1 MKRSALFSALLL
13 AACGGGNKN
22 VPAGGGG
29 GGSDLAGSGAGSETA
44 PEPKKPPADPQ
55 LAARQAYMNPGGMW
69 LPRQM
74 TLPVHA
80 QQFAAMG
87 VAIAPATLADPLS
100 DPLAA
105 VVSLG
110 GCTGSFVSPD
120 GLVVTNHHCVQ
131 QSLQI
136 NATPKRNLVEDGF
149 LAKTRA
155 EELPAGPTQH
165 VYVMQASKDVTD
177 DMTRDLAAI
186 ADAGARTK
194 EVEKR
199 QKALVAACEKGRSGI
214 KCEVESFYRGA
225 EWQLLEY
232 LDIKDVRLVYVP
244 HRAIGNYGGEID
256 NWAWPRHTGDWSFY
270 RAYVGKDG
278 KPAEP
283 SKDNVP
289 YRPQHVL
296 KVATKPLTESD
307 FVMVAGYP
315 GSTERVTTYSETKFD
330 VDWTYPQAIE
340 QIQEAYDALEQL
352 QAKGGVTALKAGV
365 IKQFVQNALENYQ
378 GTLAGLTKGDT
389 LATKQAA
396 DEKVRAWAAQPGRE
410 EYKAAIDTLEASFV
424 EARKTA
430 GVDSIFARATSG
442 STMLAVANGLVR
454 QAEERPKPDA
464 ERKSGYQARD
474 LPDRIAAQKELAA
487 QYDPTIDRVFFRMA
501 LVRALKLP
509 EVERPWLTVIVGGEK
524 GKPIDEAAIDKRLD
538 ELYKKTKLADEK
550 LRIKLLTKGTTKE
563 LKASKDPF
571 IQIALALAPAL
582 RAFEAKQEER
592 AGARLLTA
600 PKYAV
605 AMRESLGGALAPD
618 ANSTLRVTYG
628 TVKRFA
634 GAAGRPFT
642 TVSEIPRKD
651 KGEEPFDAPKPL
663 LGAIRDR
670 EWGPYADPELG
681 EVPVDFLS
689 DVDTTGG
696 NSGSP
701 TLNDRGELVGLLFDG
716 NLESVSSD
724 VVFNPRIT
732 RSIHVDLRYALWVMD
747 TLDGADHLLTE
758 MGVTPAL

>member
-1 MKRSALFSALLL
+1 MPGTMKRAALFSTVLL
-13 AACGGGNKN
+13 AACGGGTK
-22 VPAGGGG
+22 VRPPGGGGPGGGGDTGGGG
-29 GGSDLAGSGAGSETA
+29 GGVVA
-44 PEPKKPPADPQ
+44 PIDPA
-55 LAARQAYMNPGGMW
+55 LAARKAFVDPGGMW
-69 LPRQM
+69 MPRQM
-74 TLPVHA
+74 TLPIHA

-87 VAIAPATLADPLS
+87 VELPVAALSDPLA

-120 GLVVTNHHCVQ
+120 GLVITNHHCVQ

-136 NATPKRNLVEDGF
+136 NAKPDHNLVEDGF

-155 EELPAGPTQH
+155 DELPAGPTQH
-165 VYVMQASKDVTD
+165 VYVMQAARDVTD

-186 ADAGARTK
+186 ADPTARTK

-199 QKALVAACEKGRSGI
+199 EKALVAGCEKDRPGI
-214 KCEVESFYRGA
+214 KCQVESFYRGA
-225 EWQLLEY
+225 EWQLIES

-256 NWAWPRHTGDWSFY
+256 NWAWPRHTGDWSFF

-278 KPAEP
+278 KPADP
-283 SKDNVP
+283 SPDNVP
-289 YRPQHVL
+289 YHPQHVL
-296 KVATKPLTESD
+296 KVATSPLSESD

-315 GSTERVTTYSETKFD
+315 GSTERITTYSETKFD
-330 VDWTYPQAIE
+330 VDWSYPTAIE
-340 QIQEAYDALEQL
+340 KIQEAYDALEGL
-352 QAKGGVTALKAGV
+352 QKQGGATALKAGV
-365 IKQFVQNALENYQ
+365 FKQFVQNALENYQ

-389 LATKQAA
+389 LAQKQAL
-396 DEKVRAWAAQPGRE
+396 DDKVRAWAAQPGRE
-410 EYKAAIDTLEASFV
+410 DTKAAIDKLEASFV

-430 GVDSIFARATSG
+430 GVDAIYGRAANG
-442 STMLAVANGLVR
+442 STMLGVANGLVR
-454 QAEERPKPDA
+454 MAEERPKPDA
-464 ERKSGYQARD
+464 ERKSGYQDRD
-474 LPDRIAAQKELAA
+474 LDDQIAAQKELGA
-487 QYDPTIDRVFFRMA
+487 QYDPVIDRTFFRIA

-509 EVERPWLTVIVGGEK
+509 EVERPWLALIVGTKK
-524 GKPIDEAAIDKRLD
+524 GQPIDEAAIDKRLD

-550 LRIKLLTKGTTKE
+550 LRLKLLTKGTTKE

-571 IQIALALAPAL
+571 IQIALALAPSL
-582 RAFEAKQEER
+582 RAYEAKQEQR
-592 AGARLLTA
+592 AGDRLLYA

-605 AMRESLGGALAPD
+605 AMREALGGALAPD

-642 TVSEIPRKD
+642 SVSEIPAKD
-651 KGEEPFDAPKPL
+651 TGTEPFDAPKPL
-663 LGAIRDR
+663 LAAIKGKQ
-670 EWGPYADPELG
+670 WGPYADPTIG

-701 TLNDRGELVGLLFDG
+701 TLNQRGELVGLLFDG

-724 VVFNPRIT
+724 VVFNPLTT
-732 RSIHVDLRYALWVMD
+732 RSIHLDLRYALWVMD
-747 TLDGADHLLTE
+747 AIDGADHLLTE

>member
-1 MKRSALFSALLL
+1 MPAAMKRAALFSTVLL
-13 AACGGGNKN
+13 AACGGGTKTGPA
-22 VPAGGGG
+22 PAGGG
-29 GGSDLAGSGAGSETA
+29 SGSGSADDGTIGFGSIVN
-44 PEPKKPPADPQ
+44 PQ
-55 LAARQAYMNPGGMW
+55 LDARKAYVDPGGMW
-69 LPRQM
+69 MPRQM
-74 TLPVHA
+74 TLPIHA
-80 QQFAAMG
+80 ERFAAMG
-87 VAIAPATLADPLS
+87 VAIPVLALADPLA
-100 DPLAA
+100 DPLGA

-120 GLVVTNHHCVQ
+120 GLVITNHHCVQ
-131 QSLQI
+131 EALQV
-136 NATPKRNLVEDGF
+136 NATPEKNLVETGF

-177 DMTRDLAAI
+177 DMTKGLAAI
-186 ADAGARTK
+186 ADPTARTK

-199 QKALVAACEKGRSGI
+199 DKALVAACEQGRSGI

-225 EWQLLEY
+225 EWQLIES

-256 NWAWPRHTGDWSFY
+256 NWAWPRHTGDWSFF

-278 KPAEP
+278 KPADP
-283 SKDNVP
+283 SPDNVP
-289 YRPQHVL
+289 YHPAHTL
-296 KVATKPLTESD
+296 KISTTPLAESD

-315 GSTERVTTYSETKFD
+315 GSTERITTYSETKFD

-340 QIQEAYDALEQL
+340 QIQEAYDALDAMQ
-352 QAKGGVTALKAGV
+352 QQGGVTALKAGV
-365 IKQFVQNALENYQ
+365 FKQFVQNALENYQ

-389 LATKQAA
+389 LAQKQAL
-396 DEKVRAWAAQPGRE
+396 DDTVRAWAAQPGHE
-410 EYKAAIDTLEASFV
+410 DTKAAIDALEAGFA

-430 GVDSIFARATSG
+430 GVDAIYGRAASG
-442 STMLAVANGLVR
+442 STLLGVANRLVR
-454 QAEERPKPDA
+454 MAEERPKKDA
-464 ERKSGYQARD
+464 DRKSGYQDRD
-474 LPDRIAAQKELAA
+474 LPDLIASQKELGS
-487 QYDPTIDRVFFRMA
+487 QYDPAIDRAFFRIA

-509 EVERPWLTVIVGGEK
+509 EVERPWLALIIGSKK
-524 GKPIDEAAIDKRLD
+524 GVAIDAAAIDARLD

-550 LRIKLLTKGTTKE
+550 LRISLLTKGTTKQ

-571 IQIALALAPAL
+571 LQIALALAPSL
-582 RAFEAKQEER
+582 RGFEAKQEQR
-592 AGARLLTA
+592 AGDRLLYA

-605 AMRESLGGALAPD
+605 AMREALGGALAPD
-618 ANSTLRVTYG
+618 ANGTLRVTYG

-642 TVSEIPRKD
+642 SVSEIPAKD
-651 KGEEPFDAPKPL
+651 TGTEPFDAPKPL
-663 LGAIRDR
+663 LAAIAAKV
-670 EWGPYADPELG
+670 WGPYADPTIG

-701 TLNDRGELVGLLFDG
+701 TLNQRGELVGLLFDG

-724 VVFNPRIT
+724 VVFNPLIT
-732 RSIHVDLRYALWVMD
+732 RSIHLDIRYALWVMD
-747 TLDGADHLLTE
+747 SLDGADALLTE
-758 MGVTPAL
+758 MGVTPSL